1 MAPVVIWPDCGV
13 QQAVTCFC
21 SSYLNRRRLF
31 EYSKRYLCVSC
42 DNARRFPELGKTFV
56 VLVCC
61 LLTDQCDAP
70 DLYTECVRYGSPQAF
85 GSSNCF
91 LVLFSLYVKGG
102 HKCLTQSQPAIRGIF
117 YHVGFQASIAL

>member
-1 MAPVVIWPDCGV
+1 MAPVVIWPDCGL

-31 EYSKRYLCVSC
+31 EYRKRYPCVSC
-42 DNARRFPELGKTFV
+42 DNALRFPELGKTFVRSFVRSFV

-61 LLTDQCDAP
+61 LLTDLCDAP
-70 DLYTECVRYGSPQAF
+70 GLYAECVRYGSQQSV

-102 HKCLTQSQPAIRGIF
+102 HKCLTLSPLF
-117 YHVGFQASIAL
+117 MASFIM